1 MVNLTNSFNYLQ
13 NKFHITTLEEKDKNY
28 SSLALGG
35 LTQGVTVEEM
45 AGAYCTF
52 VNSGKYIKPYTYTR
66 VLDSTGQDLFLKNT
80 SNTSQAI
87 SPAAAYITA
96 DLLFGRCKQQRR
108 YR

>member
-52 VNSGKYIKPYTYTR
+52 VNSGKYISRILTQEYLIQQVK
-66 VLDSTGQDLFLKNT
+66 LFLKT
-80 SNTSQAI
+80 HQAQVRLSVLRQHTLQLI
-87 SPAAAYITA
+87 YFRA
-96 DLLFGRCKQQRR
+96 L
-108 YR
+108 

>member
-52 VNSGKYIKPYTYTR
+52 VNSGKLTQEYLIQQVK
-66 VLDSTGQDLFLKNT
+66 LFLKT
-80 SNTSQAI
+80 HQAQVRLSVLRQHTLQLI
-87 SPAAAYITA
+87 YFRA
-96 DLLFGRCKQQRR
+96 L
-108 YR
+108 